1 MSGSRTEQPTPRRLE
16 QARRRGQVA
25 RSGELQGAAALGAGL
40 LALAGYGP
48 RCASE
53 LAGLLQTGLAGAAGA
68 DVSPLQVLEGALRTF
83 WRAAGV
89 LVLAP
94 AAAAGAVGLLQTGGL
109 VAPGAVRLQL
119 DRLDPFAGARRL
131 LSGGAAVRAALGLAK
146 AAIAAALLWGWLG
159 EHGGG
164 LGQLPRLEPSALL
177 RSAAIGPLA
186 LRLAL
191 AALCFGAVDLALAH
205 RRHRA
210 SLMMTREELLR
221 ESKEDE
227 GDPRHRS
234 ERRRLHRALLEAGP
248 VARATVVVVNPT
260 HVAVALLH
268 RRELDEAPRV
278 LAKGTGE
285 GAARIRSIARRAG
298 VPIVKDVA
306 LARALFRLAE
316 AGEEIPAEL
325 YDAAAGVLLH
335 VYGPSA
341 AEHA

>member
-1 MSGSRTEQPTPRRLE
+1 VSGARTEQPTPRRLE

-25 RSGELQGAAALGAGL
+25 RSGELQAAVALGAGL
-40 LALAGYGP
+40 LALSAHGP

-53 LAGLLQTGLAGAAGA
+53 LAVLLQSGLVGAGGDAPPLAVVGAA
-68 DVSPLQVLEGALRTF
+68 LRAF
-83 WRAAGV
+83 VRAAGV
-89 LVLAP
+89 LLLVP
-94 AAAAGAVGLLQTGGL
+94 AAAAGAVGLFQTGGL
-109 VAPGAVRLQL
+109 VAPGAIGLRL
-119 DRLDPFAGARRL
+119 DRLDPVAGARRL
-131 LSGGAAVRAALGLAK
+131 LSGDAPIRAALGLAK
-146 AAIAAALLWGWLG
+146 AALAAALLHGWFG
-159 EHGGG
+159 EHGRT
-164 LGQLPRLEPSALL
+164 LTQLPRLEPPSVM
-177 RSAAIGPLA
+177 RSIAIGSLA
-186 LRLAL
+186 VRLAL
-191 AALCFGAVDLALAH
+191 AALCFGAVDLALAR
-205 RRHRA
+205 RRHRS
-210 SLMMTREELLR
+210 SLRMTREELLR

-248 VARATVVVVNPT
+248 VASATVVVVNPT

-285 GAARIRSIARRAG
+285 GAARIRSIARRSG
-298 VPIVKDVA
+298 IPIVKDVA

-325 YDAAAGVLLH
+325 YDAAAAVLLH

-341 AEHA
+341 TEPT